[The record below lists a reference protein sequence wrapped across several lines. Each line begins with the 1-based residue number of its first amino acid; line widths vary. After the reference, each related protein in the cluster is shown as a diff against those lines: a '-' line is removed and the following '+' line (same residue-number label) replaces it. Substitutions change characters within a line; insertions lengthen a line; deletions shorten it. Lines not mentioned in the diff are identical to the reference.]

1 MARDSFDYL
10 FKIVLVGDAEVGK
23 TSLTTRF
30 AYGTFTDQYIST
42 LGVDFVV
49 KTLPISGHVV
59 KLQVWDTAGQERYAG
74 IRPIY
79 YRGAKGAVL
88 VFDLTRKESFLN
100 VEKWI
105 EQVQR
110 FASQGIPI
118 VLVGNKIDLADSRE
132 VTQSD
137 ISKILVEKGLVYFET
152 SAKIDQGVNETFRRV
167 TELIL
172 EREIDQSKSVSTELK

>member
-1 MARDSFDYL
+1 MSRENFDYL

-49 KTLPISGHVV
+49 KTLALNGHVI

-88 VFDLTRKESFLN
+88 VFDLTRKQSFLN
-100 VEKWI
+100 VEKWV

-110 FASQGIPI
+110 YASEGIPM
-118 VLVGNKIDLADSRE
+118 VLVGNKLDLVDSYE
-132 VTQSD
+132 VTSSD
-137 ISKILVEKGLVYFET
+137 IEDMTTEKGLVYYET
-152 SAKIDQGVNETFRRV
+152 SAKENQGVNETFRKI

-172 EREIDQSKSVSTELK
+172 QREIDRKQSVLTESK

>member
-1 MARDSFDYL
+1 MSGENFDYL
-10 FKIVLVGDAEVGK
+10 FKVVLVGDAEVGK

-49 KTLPISGHVV
+49 KTLSLNGQTV

-79 YRGAKGAVL
+79 YRGAKGAVS
-88 VFDLTRKESFLN
+88 VFDLTRHQSFVN
-100 VEKWI
+100 VEKWF
-105 EQVQR
+105 EQIQR
-110 FASQGIPI
+110 YAGDDIPV
-118 VLVGNKIDLADSRE
+118 VLVGNKLDLAESRE

-137 ISKILVEKGLVYFET
+137 IDQLIEEKGIIYFET
-152 SAKIDQGVNETFRRV
+152 SAKVDQGVNETFRKIS
-167 TELIL
+167 ELIL
-172 EREIDQSKSVSTELK
+172 MNEKTRDQQVIPES

>member
-1 MARDSFDYL
+1 MSNENFDYL
-10 FKIVLVGDAEVGK
+10 FKVVLVGDAEVGK

-49 KTLPISGHVV
+49 KTLSLKEYII

-88 VFDLTRKESFLN
+88 IFDLTRRQTFLN

-105 EQVQR
+105 EQIHR
-110 FASQGIPI
+110 YASPGIPI
-118 VLVGNKIDLADSRE
+118 ILVGNKLDLVDARE
-132 VTQSD
+132 VTPND
-137 ISKILVEKGLVYFET
+137 IEALTTEKGLEYFET
-152 SAKIDQGVNETFRRV
+152 SAKVDHGVNETFAKIS
-167 TELIL
+167 ELIL
-172 EREIDQSKSVSTELK
+172 QNELDRSQSVLTES